1 MLWNLLIV
9 LLWHVLFLETLENCF
24 HIYVFLQIR
33 QINDAQAWILWFGS
47 VIMGISWCVNHLIR
61 RCKTTFF
68 HVILDCITIL
78 LKRAICISKKL
89 EWGFF
94 IVAICLYFLVA
105 KMLFW
110 WCKPKFNFFKLIWD
124 SGYIPTL
131 ALNAP
136 WRARMTVYGL
146 YCLYCNLIVK
156 LIIRVGQT
164 MTLIKIRLA
173 LNSVQSCT

>member
-1 MLWNLLIV
+1 MKPVDCATVTI
-9 LLWHVLFLETLENCF
+9 VLFLETLENCF
-24 HIYVFLQIR
+24 HSYLYLLIR
-33 QINDAQAWILWFGS
+33 RINDAQAWILWFGS

-78 LKRAICISKKL
+78 LKRAKNSN
-89 EWGFF
+89 EGFF
-94 IVAICLYFLVA
+94 IVAICLYFLV
-105 KMLFW
+105 
-110 WCKPKFNFFKLIWD
+110 KLIWD

-136 WRARMTVYGL
+136 WSARKTVYCL